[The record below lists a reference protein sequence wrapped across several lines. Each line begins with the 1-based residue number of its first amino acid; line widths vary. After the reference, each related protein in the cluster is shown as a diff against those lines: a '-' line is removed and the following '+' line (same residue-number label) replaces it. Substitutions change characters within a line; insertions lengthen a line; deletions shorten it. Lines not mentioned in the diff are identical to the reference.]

1 MNENPNNESNL
12 SSASNEKINLKH
24 HKANS
29 SLLAKENKDKEEEN
43 DEKEKPKLK
52 NSVVKKTKI
61 LGDSIIKNVDHW
73 RLNRRMKPIVLIYS
87 ISGAITKAMT
97 HHVIGCLQDKF
108 PDTILLHQG

>member
-43 DEKEKPKLK
+43 DEK
-52 NSVVKKTKI
+52 V
-61 LGDSIIKNVDHW
+61 
-73 RLNRRMKPIVLIYS
+73 
-87 ISGAITKAMT
+87 MT